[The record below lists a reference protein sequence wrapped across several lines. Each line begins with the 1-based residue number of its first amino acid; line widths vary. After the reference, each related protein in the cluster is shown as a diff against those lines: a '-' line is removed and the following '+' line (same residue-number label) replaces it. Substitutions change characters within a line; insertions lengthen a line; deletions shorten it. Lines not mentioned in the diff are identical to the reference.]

1 MKAYF
6 SVEQVDGNL
15 HYLITSMLVLESSSC
30 SEKVNQVQMYEWP
43 TILVLLKRSSSGS
56 RPFNDNKWKWI
67 CKARVEIKNTKIK
80 IICWERA
87 TSFIVKLQTIFSY
100 SCLNF
105 HR

>member
-1 MKAYF
+1 MVVSMMLSVVTLKEKNILRMKAYF

-56 RPFNDNKWKWI
+56 RPFNDNKWK
-67 CKARVEIKNTKIK
+67 
-80 IICWERA
+80 
-87 TSFIVKLQTIFSY
+87 
-100 SCLNF
+100 
-105 HR
+105 